1 LKAVDVRAYDSTVAR
16 NAAYGMWHIRQATPR
31 GRRLRSG
38 LISLAPVLVLLLSPL
53 LGQAQEHDHSQS
65 AGSIPAE
72 ILERSLPLRTGIGTS
87 HESVTTTSPEAQR
100 YFDQG
105 LSYLHSYVW
114 IEAARSFNQALRL
127 DPSLAMAYLGLS
139 YAYSG
144 LGAGAAAKT
153 ALEKAQ
159 TGAIHLTELER
170 QRISIR
176 DAQLEAI
183 AKPTDS
189 SLRASY
195 VQAIARALSLFADD
209 VELWLLRGNAEEPSP
224 AGWGQRGTESSLKY
238 YDKALSISPD
248 NFAAHHYL
256 THSLENIGRIQQA
269 LAHGEAYARLAPMV
283 AHAQHMWGHDL
294 RRVGRID
301 DAIKQFEKAYEL
313 EVAYYQSE
321 NIPAEDDWH
330 HQHNLDLLSGAY
342 QYVGR
347 MKSAEQMSKESFAFP
362 ALQENMALDKRGW
375 PFFLLSRGRDQEA
388 LDAGRVLID
397 ERWPSVRAIG
407 HAVASQALMAMNRL
421 AEAASEAKAAIAE
434 AQAEPAA
441 EPYID
446 PYLALLQGEFFLRT
460 GQQDKGRGIL
470 KAVESKVR
478 AEPGPD
484 AWSQALFVLEMIGQL
499 AVGSGDWQLAEY
511 TAGQMNQH
519 DPAYAGSHFLRGLVA
534 EHKGD
539 TPNAISEFKLAQQ
552 SWKEADADLPEMARI
567 KSKLAALEGP

>member
-1 LKAVDVRAYDSTVAR
+1 MR
-16 NAAYGMWHIRQATPR
+16 HIRQGIQR
-31 GRRLRSG
+31 QRRLRAWS
-38 LISLAPVLVLLLSPL
+38 LSLALALVLLLSPL
-53 LGQAQEHDHSQS
+53 LGHAQEHDHSQP
-65 AGSIPAE
+65 AGSIPPE
-72 ILERSLPLRTGIGTS
+72 ILERPLPLRTGIGAS
-87 HESVTTTSPEAQR
+87 HESVTTISPEAQR

-127 DPSLAMAYLGLS
+127 DPNLAMAYLGLS

-144 LGAGAAAKT
+144 LGAAAAAKA
-153 ALEKAQ
+153 ALEKAEA
-159 TGAIHLTELER
+159 GAGNLTELER

-176 DAQLEAI
+176 AAQLEAI
-183 AKPTDS
+183 AKPADS
-189 SLRASY
+189 SLRTRYIQASE
-195 VQAIARALSLFADD
+195 RALSLSPND

-224 AGWGQRGTESSLKY
+224 AGWGQRGTEGSLEY
-238 YDKALSISPD
+238 YEKALAISPD

-256 THSLENIGRIQQA
+256 THSLENIGRIQDA
-269 LAHGEAYARLAPMV
+269 LAHGEAFARLAPMV

-301 DAIKQFEKAYEL
+301 DAIKQFEKACEL
-313 EVAYYQSE
+313 EVAYYKSE
-321 NIPAEDDWH
+321 NIPAEYDWH

-342 QYVGR
+342 QYIGR
-347 MKSAEQMSKESFAFP
+347 IKSAEQMSKESFAFP

-375 PFFLLSRGRDQEA
+375 PFFLLSRARNQEA

-407 HAVASQALMAMNRL
+407 HAMTSQALMAMGRL
-421 AEAASEAKAAIAE
+421 PEASSEAKAAIAE

-441 EPYID
+441 EPYIS

-460 GQQDKGRGIL
+460 GQQDKGRVIL
-470 KAVESKVR
+470 KAVEGKVR

-499 AVGSGDWQLAEY
+499 AVESADWELAEY

-519 DPAYAGSHFLRGLVA
+519 DPAYAGSHFLLALVA

-539 TPNAISEFKLAQQ
+539 IPSSIREFKLAQQ
-552 SWKEADADLPEMARI
+552 AWKEADPDLPEMTQV